1 MEKIYIKIIGFIL
14 IIIQIN
20 IIQAMIQKILIM
32 MTIDIFL
39 PKVIMIQA
47 NQKKDSITIANI
59 WTKEKV
65 VLKELFLVV
74 FQEINSLKEN
84 TEVEVVVGVDLVEA
98 KVEVGEKEVAI
109 VDIGIEI
116 LQKERNHIQIQ

>member
-1 MEKIYIKIIGFIL
+1 
-14 IIIQIN
+14 
-20 IIQAMIQKILIM
+20 
-32 MTIDIFL
+32 
-39 PKVIMIQA
+39 MIQA
-47 NQKKDSITIANI
+47 SQKKDSITIANI

-65 VLKELFLVV
+65 VLKEIFLVA
-74 FQEINSLKEN
+74 FLEINSLKEN

-98 KVEVGEKEVAI
+98 KVEVGEKEAAI

>member
-1 MEKIYIKIIGFIL
+1 
-14 IIIQIN
+14 
-20 IIQAMIQKILIM
+20 
-32 MTIDIFL
+32 
-39 PKVIMIQA
+39 
-47 NQKKDSITIANI
+47 
-59 WTKEKV
+59 V
-65 VLKELFLVV
+65 VLKELFLVA

>member
-1 MEKIYIKIIGFIL
+1 M
-14 IIIQIN
+14 
-20 IIQAMIQKILIM
+20 
-32 MTIDIFL
+32 
-39 PKVIMIQA
+39 
-47 NQKKDSITIANI
+47 
-59 WTKEKV
+59 
-65 VLKELFLVV
+65 VLKELFLVA

-98 KVEVGEKEVAI
+98 KVEVGEKEAAI

>member
-1 MEKIYIKIIGFIL
+1 
-14 IIIQIN
+14 
-20 IIQAMIQKILIM
+20 

-47 NQKKDSITIANI
+47 NQKKDSTTIANI

-65 VLKELFLVV
+65 VLKELFLAA

-98 KVEVGEKEVAI
+98 KVEVGEKEAAI